1 MFIENT
7 SISGVFIYTSDFI
20 MDTRGSFGRTF
31 CQQSLRSILGLR
43 NIQQI
48 NLSKSHKI
56 GTVRG
61 MHYQHEPFAEMKI
74 IRCLKGRVF
83 DVAVDLRIESPTY
96 LAWFGVEL
104 SPASANAL
112 VIPEGCAHGFQVL
125 DRDSELLYLHTAPY
139 NAAAEGAVRYDDPKI
154 GIRWPLSPT
163 ELSLKDRNHQLLP

>member
-1 MFIENT
+1 MVVENT

>member
-1 MFIENT
+1 MVIENT

-74 IRCLKGRVF
+74 IRCL
-83 DVAVDLRIESPTY
+83 
-96 LAWFGVEL
+96 
-104 SPASANAL
+104 
-112 VIPEGCAHGFQVL
+112 
-125 DRDSELLYLHTAPY
+125 
-139 NAAAEGAVRYDDPKI
+139 
-154 GIRWPLSPT
+154 
-163 ELSLKDRNHQLLP
+163 